1 MGRGKRWTDAEN
13 MLLMEMAQQGLSLDT
28 IVKSGRFEGRTP
40 QAIAKQME
48 RLKLGFFV
56 GQNKKSI
63 VGQISKAEIP
73 EFQEVLARYVD
84 AFNKLCE
91 KDELSKEDLERIRLI
106 FTAAW
111 KYRELYR
118 EYEKWEEIKARIDK
132 LAADV
137 EMLMETRARKAEA
150 EAKALQTTPPT
161 ESAASG

>member
-13 MLLMEMAQQGLSLDT
+13 MLLMEMAQQGLSLDA

-56 GQNKKSI
+56 GQKKSV

-91 KDELSKEDLERIRLI
+91 KAKITKEYLERIRLI
-106 FTAAW
+106 FNAAW

-137 EMLMETRARKAEA
+137 KMLMETRARKAEA
-150 EAKALQTTPPT
+150 EAKAQHTTPPT
-161 ESAASG
+161 ESAAGG